1 MNNQHIGSGFDDFL
15 EEEGLLAETQAEASK
30 QVIDWQIQEYLRVS
44 GTNKTN
50 FAKKLGTSRS
60 KLDRLLDPENTSLN
74 LKTLSNAAEA
84 MGKHLELRLV

>member
-1 MNNQHIGSGFDDFL
+1 MNNEHIGSNFDDFL

-30 QVIDWQIQEYLRVS
+30 RVIAWQIQEYLKVS
-44 GTNKTN
+44 GTNKAS

-60 KLDRLLDPENTSLN
+60 QLDRLLDPENTSLN

>member
-1 MNNQHIGSGFDDFL
+1 MNNEHIGSNFDDFL

-30 QVIDWQIQEYLRVS
+30 RVIAWQIQEYLKVS
-44 GTNKTN
+44 GTNKTS

-60 KLDRLLDPENTSLN
+60 QLDRLLDPENTSLN